1 MTGMSVQSKPEVG
14 GRNREVRFTPESRLN
29 SDIAACPEGAMCGHR
44 RTSVDHLVG
53 VDQQRIR
60 NGEAER
66 IRWLAIDDEFS
77 AGHSG
82 QLSPMVISIR
92 EHRRN
97 AAGLASGSRANS
109 RQF

>member
-1 MTGMSVQSKPEVG
+1 MSQMCAKP
-14 GRNREVRFTPESRLN
+14 
-29 SDIAACPEGAMCGHR
+29 GHR

-66 IRWLAIDDEFS
+66 IRWLAVDDEFS

-82 QLSPMVISIR
+82 QLSPMVSSIR

-97 AAGLASGSRANS
+97 GAGLASGSTVNS

>member
-1 MTGMSVQSKPEVG
+1 MARPLRVQKAKYSE
-14 GRNREVRFTPESRLN
+14 RADDFRLT
-29 SDIAACPEGAMCGHR
+29 SERSATTEHR

-60 NGEAER
+60 DGKAER

-82 QLSPMVISIR
+82 QLSPMVCSIR

-97 AAGLASGSRANS
+97 AAGLASGSSVNS